1 LRGDYGNSDYD
12 IRHSFVTF
20 VSYSAPSPGRLK
32 LLLGGWQFNSLLSF
46 YTGSPFSVFAGQD
59 ITRTREGKDRAEVVG
74 NPFQNVPADL
84 QPRYA
89 SWFNPL
95 AFGLPPVGTYSNQ
108 PRNSFYGPPTYQV
121 DFSVFKNTKI
131 TERFNT
137 QLRMEVFNIF
147 NTRDLAGPV
156 QGGLGTTY
164 RSGGLGQINQTL
176 DNGAGATGI
185 GTGAPRSLQL
195 ALKLVF

>member
-20 VSYSAPSPGRLK
+20 VSYSAPSPNRLK
-32 LLLGGWQFNSLLSF
+32 LLLGGWQFNSLLTF
-46 YTGSPFSVFAGQD
+46 YTGSPFTVFAGQN
-59 ITRTREGKDRAEVVG
+59 ITGTREGKDRAEVLG
-74 NPFQNVPADL
+74 NPFQNVPADS
-84 QPRYA
+84 QPNYA
-89 SWFNPL
+89 SWFNPA
-95 AFGLPPVGTYSNQ
+95 AFGLPAAGTYSNQ
-108 PRNSFYGPPTYQV
+108 ARNSFYGPPTRQV

-137 QLRMEVFNIF
+137 QLRMEVFNIL
-147 NTRDLAGPV
+147 NRRNLGGP
-156 QGGLGTTY
+156 GTTLG
-164 RSGGLGQINQTL
+164 GGLGQISQTL
-176 DNGAGATGI
+176 DNANGAPGI